1 MKQRVATGHL
11 TSIGESTTQLKAM
24 CFRQDS
30 GTLPLREPLQAV
42 LAQLEELRRV
52 NRELRMQA
60 LQFGW
65 EWDDA
70 SRSLVVSRHRRGTM
84 KDLQAKGKSS
94 TRRSHRASRRAAA
107 AETPLTASDREEEWE
122 GFDDSDGEEWPEET
136 ELAPRPG
143 SRGSGACAAAA
154 KFASRGRRKKNRGG
168 GVT

>member
-1 MKQRVATGHL
+1 MAGERQLRCPECDAACCRQDLWQTFYSAGEEEGFLETAMEGMKQRVATGHL

-70 SRSLVVSRHRRGTM
+70 SRSLVS
-84 KDLQAKGKSS
+84 
-94 TRRSHRASRRAAA
+94 AAT
-107 AETPLTASDREEEWE
+107 AE
-122 GFDDSDGEEWPEET
+122 
-136 ELAPRPG
+136 AP
-143 SRGSGACAAAA
+143 
-154 KFASRGRRKKNRGG
+154 
-168 GVT
+168 